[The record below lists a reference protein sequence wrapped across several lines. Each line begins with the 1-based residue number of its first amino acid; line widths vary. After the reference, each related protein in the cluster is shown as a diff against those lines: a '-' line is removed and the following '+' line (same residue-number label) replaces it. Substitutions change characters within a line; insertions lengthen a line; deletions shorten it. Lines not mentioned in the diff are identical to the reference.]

1 MQEASQLRREI
12 RNQRR
17 QLSTQTQLQH
27 SRQLQRLASNFKPF
41 RHSRRIAFYL
51 ASRGEIDPYPLLL
64 SAIRA
69 GKQVYLPV
77 LRSRPSNS
85 LWFAPYRPGD
95 QLADNCYG
103 IPEPL
108 PHSRHIV
115 MPWSLDLV
123 FVPLVAFDEF
133 GNRLGMGGG
142 YYDRTFA
149 YRRTRS
155 HWHGPKLIGLAH
167 ELQHVGKLKHQA
179 WDIPLDGVITEHSIY
194 HFQRKHN
201 T

>member
-1 MQEASQLRREI
+1 MQASQLRREI
-12 RNQRR
+12 RSQRR
-17 QLSTQTQLQH
+17 QLSAQTQFQH
-27 SRQLQRLASNFKPF
+27 SRQLQRLANNFKPF

-64 SAIRA
+64 SAIKA

-77 LRSRPSNS
+77 LRRRPSNS

-95 QLADNCYG
+95 PLIDNCFG
-103 IPEPL
+103 IPEPPL
-108 PHSRHIV
+108 HSRRIV
-115 MPWSLDLV
+115 MPRSLDLV
-123 FVPLVAFDEF
+123 FVPLVAFDGS

-155 HWHGPKLIGLAH
+155 HWRGPKLIGLAH
-167 ELQHVGKLKHQA
+167 ELQHVQKLTHQA
-179 WDIPLDGVITEHSIY
+179 WDIPLDGAITEQSIY
-194 HFQRKHN
+194 RFQHIHN
-201 T
+201 A